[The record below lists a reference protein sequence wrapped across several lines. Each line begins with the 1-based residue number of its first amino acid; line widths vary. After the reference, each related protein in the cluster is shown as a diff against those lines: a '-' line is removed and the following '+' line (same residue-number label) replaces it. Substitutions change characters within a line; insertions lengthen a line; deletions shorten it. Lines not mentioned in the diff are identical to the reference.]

1 MRTRGN
7 PVDSNLR
14 IFLPLRPQKID
25 NIRSMD
31 NRWNLF
37 QKFLITQ
44 EQQISATDFLLN
56 SVVII
61 ILSII
66 LEYTY
71 IKCARTISNRRQ
83 FAGVFLLI
91 AFTTMLIISIV
102 KSSLALS
109 LGLVGALSI
118 VRFRAAIKEPE
129 ELAYL
134 FFAIA
139 IGLGLGANQTLIVLE
154 AFGIAMV
161 ILWGRYFLKNRNVK
175 QQNLYL
181 NFSANPGAAGLND
194 VIASVEKVFGKHH
207 LKRFDENSDHFEASF
222 LIDSSGPERIAS
234 FSKEAEKYGD
244 SVRISFVESKSF

>member
-1 MRTRGN
+1 
-7 PVDSNLR
+7 
-14 IFLPLRPQKID
+14 
-25 NIRSMD
+25 MD

-44 EQQISATDFLLN
+44 EQQISVTDFLLN
-56 SVVII
+56 AAVII
-61 ILSII
+61 VLSII

-129 ELAYL
+129 ELVYL
-134 FFAIA
+134 FFAISM
-139 IGLGLGANQTLIVLE
+139 GLGLGANQTIIVVV
-154 AFGIAMV
+154 AFLVAM
-161 ILWGRYFLKNRNVK
+161 IIIWGRHLIRFKRNPN
-175 QQNLYL
+175 QNLYL
-181 NFSANPGAAGLND
+181 NFSGKSGEVNLED
-194 VIASVEKVFGKHH
+194 VLAVVKEVFGRYN
-207 LKRFDENSDHFEASF
+207 LKRYDENGEVIEASF
-222 LIDSSGPERIAS
+222 MVDSPKTEMLGQ
-234 FSKEAEKYGD
+234 FKKKVEKFGD
-244 SVRISFVESKSF
+244 SVRVSFVESKSF

>member
-1 MRTRGN
+1 
-7 PVDSNLR
+7 
-14 IFLPLRPQKID
+14 
-25 NIRSMD
+25 MD

-44 EQQISATDFLLN
+44 EQQISVTDFLIN
-56 SVVII
+56 ATVII
-61 ILSII
+61 VLMII

-71 IKCARTISNRRQ
+71 IKCARTISNRKQ

-139 IGLGLGANQTLIVLE
+139 IGLGLGANQTVIVVV
-154 AFGIAMV
+154 AFAVAMI
-161 ILWGRYFLKNRNVK
+161 ILWGRYLIKGK
-175 QQNLYL
+175 ISQHQNLYL
-181 NFSANPGAAGLND
+181 NFSAKAGD
-194 VIASVEKVFGKHH
+194 VKLSEVTDAVKKAFGKSY
-207 LKRFDENSDHFEASF
+207 LKRYDENGEVIEASF
-222 LIDSSGPERIAS
+222 LVDSPYPEKLGE
-234 FSKEAEKYGD
+234 FKQLVEKYGD
-244 SVRISFVESKSF
+244 SVKVSFVESKSF

>member
-1 MRTRGN
+1 
-7 PVDSNLR
+7 
-14 IFLPLRPQKID
+14 
-25 NIRSMD
+25 MD

-44 EQQISATDFLLN
+44 EQQISVTDFIVNAL
-56 SVVII
+56 VII
-61 ILSII
+61 ALMIV
-66 LEYTY
+66 LEFTY
-71 IKCARTISNRRQ
+71 IKCARTISNRKQ

-139 IGLGLGANQTLIVLE
+139 IGLGLGANQTVIVLV
-154 AFGIAMV
+154 AFAIAMI
-161 ILWGRYFLKNRNVK
+161 ILWGRFLLKGRK
-175 QQNLYL
+175 SRHQNLYL
-181 NFSANPGAAGLND
+181 NFSAKSG
-194 VIASVEKVFGKHH
+194 SVKLSDITSAIKDTFGRSH
-207 LKRFDENSDHFEASF
+207 LKRYDENGEIIEASF
-222 LIDSSGPERIAS
+222 LVDSPKPEKLEE
-234 FSKEAEKYGD
+234 FKQLVDKYGE
-244 SVRISFVESKSF
+244 SVKISFVESKSF

>member
-1 MRTRGN
+1 
-7 PVDSNLR
+7 
-14 IFLPLRPQKID
+14 
-25 NIRSMD
+25 MD

-44 EQQISATDFLLN
+44 EQQISVTDFLLN
-56 SVVII
+56 SIVII
-61 ILSII
+61 VLAII

-139 IGLGLGANQTLIVLE
+139 IGLGLGANQTLIVVV
-154 AFGIAMV
+154 AFAVAMV
-161 ILWGRYFLKNRNVK
+161 ILWGRYFIKSRRSPH
-175 QQNLYL
+175 QNLYL
-181 NFSANPGAAGLND
+181 NFSSASGSVQLTD
-194 VIASVEKVFGKHH
+194 VVAVVKEVFGKFH
-207 LKRFDENSDHFEASF
+207 LKRYDENTDRIEASF
-222 LIDSSGPERIAS
+222 LVDSPKPENLGQFKKAV
-234 FSKEAEKYGD
+234 EKYGE
-244 SVRISFVESKSF
+244 SVKISFIESKSF